1 MDFSLTEEQ
10 ILLRSS
16 VARFFRDHYPFDA
29 RMTAIRSA
37 AGWRPSIWR
46 RFADELGILGLAVP
60 ASLGGTGA
68 GSVEIMIVMEEI
80 GRALAVEPY
89 LETAVIGA
97 GLMSRIDSGVTRDAL
112 RRIACGEMV
121 TAFAWAEPG
130 MRYNVADISL
140 AAARQGDGWRL
151 DGGKSVVIG
160 APWATHIIA
169 AARTQG
175 WKGDVSGLSLFLVKR
190 GAEGLKSFDYPTMD
204 GRRASDLI
212 FDDSRVAG
220 NCLIGTE
227 GEACALIEEAIDQAI
242 AASCAEA
249 VGAMQRMLDD
259 TIAYTGERRQF
270 GRPLADFQVLQ
281 HRMVDMFMRLEM
293 ARSAT
298 YLVTLRLQADRS
310 ARALASS
317 SAKVTVADAARF
329 IGQNAIQLHGGMGM
343 TDDLPIGHYF
353 KRTTMIEGE
362 FGTADHHIRR
372 HAHVSRHCAA

>member
-29 RMTAIRSA
+29 RMTAVRSA
-37 AGWRPSIWR
+37 EGWRPSIWR

-160 APWATHIIA
+160 APWATHIIV

-175 WKGDVSGLSLFLVKR
+175 RKGDVSGLSLFLVKR

>member
-29 RMTAIRSA
+29 RMTAVRGA
-37 AGWRPSIWR
+37 EGWRPSIWR

-89 LETAVIGA
+89 LETAVVGA
-97 GLMSRIDSGVTRDAL
+97 GLMSRIDSDVTRDAL
-112 RRIACGEMV
+112 RRIACGELV

-160 APWATHIIA
+160 APWATHIIV

-175 WKGDVSGLSLFLVKR
+175 RKGDVSGLSLFLVKR

-310 ARALASS
+310 ARALAAS